1 MLFFKHGDAFFEH
14 GDASFGAQGCYFLNM
29 LNANPLIHFF
39 SLTTVPFFSNRMTF
53 LPADSEDGQIFIRGI
68 FCFLALHVGIFWHLE
83 LVVAFFGDFLALHVD
98 IFLAFRIG
106 RGIF

>member
-1 MLFFKHGDAFFEH
+1 MLFFAHVKCQSLDT
-14 GDASFGAQGCYFLNM
+14 FL
-29 LNANPLIHFF
+29 
-39 SLTTVPFFSNRMTF
+39 LTNYCPNVSSDRMTF
-53 LPADSEDGQIFIRGI
+53 LPADSEDGQIFICGI

>member
-1 MLFFKHGDAFFEH
+1 
-14 GDASFGAQGCYFLNM
+14 
-29 LNANPLIHFF
+29 
-39 SLTTVPFFSNRMTF
+39 MTF
-53 LPADSEDGQIFIRGI
+53 LPADSEDGQIFICGI

-106 RGIF
+106 RGIFWNLFSYKRPWRGVERRKYDDEKNDEAKSFDERGIALPFVSSIFQE